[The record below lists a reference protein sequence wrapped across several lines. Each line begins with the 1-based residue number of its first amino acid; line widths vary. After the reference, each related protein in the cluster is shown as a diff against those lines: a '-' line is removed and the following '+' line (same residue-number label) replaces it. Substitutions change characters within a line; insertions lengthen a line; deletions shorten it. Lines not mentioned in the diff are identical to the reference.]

1 MVTDAVQNL
10 AEHSNNLVAYMTNS
24 ILPEFENFVSSGE
37 QYRDNATY
45 IEGVMNEFTAKT
57 EDLKRAVDE
66 IAASI
71 DTITGAIEEGA
82 KGVTGAAEST
92 QVLVDDMANISNR
105 MDENQQI
112 AATLQKETDVFKNF

>member
-1 MVTDAVQNL
+1 MTD
-10 AEHSNNLVAYMTNS
+10 S

-45 IEGVMNEFTAKT
+45 IEGVMDEFTSKT
-57 EDLKRAVDE
+57 DDLKKAVDE

-71 DTITGAIEEGA
+71 DTITNAIEEGA
-82 KGVTGAAEST
+82 RGVTGAAEST
-92 QVLVDDMANISNR
+92 QVLVEDMENISNR

-112 AATLQKETDVFKNF
+112 AKALQKETDVFQNF